1 MLMLASQIVA
11 LMQAVLVAVE
21 LRRLAR
27 DFEWLE
33 DQVAELRRSVSKRP
47 AAPAQSGWRQP
58 AQQSA
63 SGLGRPSTPA
73 SEEPRPSL
81 ASALG
86 RPSAFS

>member
-11 LMQAVLVAVE
+11 LLQAVLVACE
-21 LRRLAR
+21 LRRFAR

-47 AAPAQSGWRQP
+47 TAPAQRGWASP

-63 SGLGRPSTPA
+63 SGLGRPSAP
-73 SEEPRPSL
+73 SIEEPRPSL

-86 RPSAFS
+86 RPSALS